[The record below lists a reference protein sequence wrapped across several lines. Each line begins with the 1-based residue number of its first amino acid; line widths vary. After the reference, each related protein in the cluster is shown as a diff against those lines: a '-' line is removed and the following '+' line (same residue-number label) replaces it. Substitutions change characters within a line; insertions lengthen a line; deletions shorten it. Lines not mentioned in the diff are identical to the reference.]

1 MDDLLN
7 PFAALASAAGKVVA
21 DAWTAAMLGLWNA
34 GLWLL
39 RLALTFLDFLL
50 TPDLSEDGPG
60 AWLYQ
65 VMFWIA
71 AALLVIMLLVQLG
84 VAVAKRDGQG
94 LARVA
99 LGLGQFVVVWAGW
112 IVYGVTIVT
121 AAGGLTRALMQGL
134 LNVTSWTAWQ
144 PWEPFTPA
152 DITDGTVATVLGLMG
167 LLLWLAA
174 IGHFL
179 IMLVRSA
186 ALMVL
191 VATTPI
197 AAAGLVSEAGR
208 SWFWKSLRWFHAA
221 ALSPVVMV
229 LVLGVGVQYT
239 TGVANG
245 LTGVQGAIGTAIPGV
260 LLICIATISPLAL
273 FKLLAF
279 VDPATTSGASL
290 RTSMTAVGGL
300 QGLLTGSAGSGG
312 GGRAAATDEQ
322 GRSAGEDS
330 AGDATTGRFNT
341 AVAGGLSQLG
351 PIGQLAS
358 TGLGLIAGLG
368 AAGASLGADLTNQ
381 MGVGHNT
388 YPPTSA
394 APPTTARSPAT
405 PAGTEPRTTTETRT
419 TRDEH
424 RTPTRPSAAVRTPPR
439 SRPRPSTAAPASPPP
454 HPRPRLPPLAP
465 ELHQQAPVLR
475 PVRSAPAKP
484 PSSSSDPL
492 LEGAPLWLSTPT
504 TPRTASAG
512 SSASPARNSAPSP

>member
-1 MDDLLN
+1 MGDLLN
-7 PFAALASAAGKVVA
+7 PFGALASAAGKIVA

-60 AWLYQ
+60 AWLYR

-84 VAVAKRDGQG
+84 VAVAKRDGRS

-99 LGLGQFVVVWAGW
+99 IGVGQFVVVWGGW
-112 IVYGVTIVT
+112 IAYGITIVT
-121 AAGGLTRALMQGL
+121 ACGGLTRALMQGL
-134 LNVTSWTAWQ
+134 LNVTTWTAWQ

-167 LLLWLAA
+167 LLLWIAA

-179 IMLVRSA
+179 VMLVRSA

-191 VATTPI
+191 MATTPI

-221 ALSPVVMV
+221 ALAPVLMV
-229 LVLGVGVQYT
+229 LVLGVGVQFT

-245 LTGVQGAIGTAIPGV
+245 LTGVQGAIGSAVPGV
-260 LLICIATISPLAL
+260 LLICVATISPLAL

-290 RTSMTAVGGL
+290 RASMAAIGGL
-300 QGLLTGSAGSGG
+300 QGLLTGNASSG
-312 GGRAAATDEQ
+312 GGRAAAADDQ

-330 AGDATTGRFNT
+330 AGDATTGRFNN
-341 AVAGGLSQLG
+341 AVAGGISKLG
-351 PIGQLAS
+351 PAGQIAS
-358 TGLGLIAGLG
+358 QGLGLMGGIG
-368 AAGASLGADLTNQ
+368 AAGASIGADVTNQ

-388 YPPTSA
+388 YPPDFTRAGRRATYDSGPSGDPGSA
-394 APPTTARSPAT
+394 GDPTTGTNGGPDAGGSPGTT
-405 PAGTEPRTTTETRT
+405 PDADPSIGGGADAAAYASPSISGGGAAG
-419 TRDEH
+419 
-424 RTPTRPSAAVRTPPR
+424 RPPALP
-439 SRPRPSTAAPASPPP
+439 AAPAGGAGAVAGEVS
-454 HPRPRLPPLAP
+454 A
-465 ELHQQAPVLR
+465 ADAAVLL
-475 PVRSAPAKP
+475 V
-484 PSSSSDPL
+484 
-492 LEGAPLWLSTPT
+492 
-504 TPRTASAG
+504 
-512 SSASPARNSAPSP
+512 

>member
-1 MDDLLN
+1 MGDLLN

-34 GLWLL
+34 GLWML

-71 AALLVIMLLVQLG
+71 AALLGIMLLVQLG

-94 LARVA
+94 IARVA

-112 IVYGVTIVT
+112 IAYGVTIVT
-121 AAGGLTRALMQGL
+121 ACGGLTRALMQGL

-152 DITDGTVATVLGLMG
+152 DLTDGTVATVLGLMG
-167 LLLWLAA
+167 LLLWIAA
-174 IGHFL
+174 LGHFL
-179 IMLVRSA
+179 VMLVRSA

-191 VATTPI
+191 MATTPI

-221 ALSPVVMV
+221 ALSPVLMV
-229 LVLGVGVQYT
+229 LVLGVGVQFT

-245 LTGVQGAIGTAIPGV
+245 LTGIAGAIGTAVPGV

-279 VDPATTSGASL
+279 VDPQTTSGASL
-290 RTSMTAVGGL
+290 RASMAAVGGL
-300 QGLLTGSAGSGG
+300 QGLLTGTGATSGG

-330 AGDATTGRFNT
+330 AGDATTGRFNA
-341 AVAGGLSQLG
+341 AVAGGIGKLG
-351 PIGQLAS
+351 PAGQVAS
-358 TGLGLIAGLG
+358 QGLGLIAGVG
-368 AAGASLGADLTNQ
+368 AAGASLGSDVTNQ

-388 YPPTSA
+388 YPPDFTRAGRRATYNNDDQSGDPSAPEGGDPNTSDNPDGGPGGPGTTA
-394 APPTTARSPAT
+394 NNPDADPYAPPSLTDCTGEPPALGTTPPPAT
-405 PAGTEPRTTTETRT
+405 PASSGTAGGPIGSGASGGT
-419 TRDEH
+419 
-424 RTPTRPSAAVRTPPR
+424 SAAAGEV
-439 SRPRPSTAAPASPPP
+439 SAADA
-454 HPRPRLPPLAP
+454 A
-465 ELHQQAPVLR
+465 VLI
-475 PVRSAPAKP
+475 V
-484 PSSSSDPL
+484 
-492 LEGAPLWLSTPT
+492 
-504 TPRTASAG
+504 
-512 SSASPARNSAPSP
+512 

>member
-221 ALSPVVMV
+221 A
-229 LVLGVGVQYT
+229 
-239 TGVANG
+239 
-245 LTGVQGAIGTAIPGV
+245 
-260 LLICIATISPLAL
+260 
-273 FKLLAF
+273 
-279 VDPATTSGASL
+279 
-290 RTSMTAVGGL
+290 
-300 QGLLTGSAGSGG
+300 
-312 GGRAAATDEQ
+312 TDEQ

-388 YPPTSA
+388 YPPDFSRAGRRATHDRQQSSDPGGDRTPNNNGDPNDSGRTPDADPPVGGGSDA
-394 APPTTARSPAT
+394 APFGPPSINGGTGQPPASPA
-405 PAGTEPRTTTETRT
+405 P
-419 TRDEH
+419 
-424 RTPTRPSAAVRTPPR
+424 
-439 SRPRPSTAAPASPPP
+439 AAPA
-454 HPRPRLPPLAP
+454 AGTG
-465 ELHQQAPVLR
+465 A
-475 PVRSAPAKP
+475 APA
-484 PSSSSDPL
+484 
-492 LEGAPLWLSTPT
+492 GAGV
-504 TPRTASAG
+504 AAG
-512 SSASPARNSAPSP
+512 QVSASEAAVLVV

>member
-221 ALSPVVMV
+221 A
-229 LVLGVGVQYT
+229 
-239 TGVANG
+239 
-245 LTGVQGAIGTAIPGV
+245 
-260 LLICIATISPLAL
+260 
-273 FKLLAF
+273 
-279 VDPATTSGASL
+279 
-290 RTSMTAVGGL
+290 
-300 QGLLTGSAGSGG
+300 
-312 GGRAAATDEQ
+312 TDEQ

-388 YPPTSA
+388 YPPDFSRAGRRATHDRQQSSDPGGDRTPNNNGDPNDSGRTPDADPPVGGGSDA
-394 APPTTARSPAT
+394 APFASPSINGGTGQPPASPA
-405 PAGTEPRTTTETRT
+405 P
-419 TRDEH
+419 
-424 RTPTRPSAAVRTPPR
+424 
-439 SRPRPSTAAPASPPP
+439 AAPA
-454 HPRPRLPPLAP
+454 AGTG
-465 ELHQQAPVLR
+465 A
-475 PVRSAPAKP
+475 APA
-484 PSSSSDPL
+484 
-492 LEGAPLWLSTPT
+492 GAGV
-504 TPRTASAG
+504 AAG
-512 SSASPARNSAPSP
+512 QVSASEAAVLVV

>member
-1 MDDLLN
+1 MGDLLN
-7 PFAALASAAGKVVA
+7 PFAALASTAGKIVA

-60 AWLYQ
+60 AWLYR
-65 VMFWIA
+65 VLFWIA
-71 AALLVIMLLVQLG
+71 AALLLIMLLVQLG
-84 VAVAKRDGQG
+84 VAVAKRDGRS
-94 LARVA
+94 LARIA
-99 LGLGQFVVVWAGW
+99 IGIGQFVVVWGGW
-112 IVYGVTIVT
+112 IAYGLTVVT
-121 AAGGLTRALMQGL
+121 ACGGLTRALMQGL
-134 LNVTSWTAWQ
+134 LNVTTWTAWQ

-167 LLLWLAA
+167 LLLWIAA

-179 IMLVRSA
+179 VMLVRSA

-191 VATTPI
+191 MATTPI

-221 ALSPVVMV
+221 ALSPVLMV

-245 LTGVQGAIGTAIPGV
+245 LTGVQGAIGTAVPGV
-260 LLICIATISPLAL
+260 LLICVATISPLAL

-290 RTSMTAVGGL
+290 RASMAAVGGL
-300 QGLLTGSAGSGG
+300 QGLLTGNTGGGGG
-312 GGRAAATDEQ
+312 GGRAAATDDQ

-330 AGDATTGRFNT
+330 ASDATTGRFNN
-341 AVAGGLSQLG
+341 AVAGGLGKLG
-351 PIGQLAS
+351 PVGQAAG

-368 AAGASLGADLTNQ
+368 AAGASIGADVTNQ

-388 YPPTSA
+388 YPPDFTRAGRRATYDSQQSSDPGSDPRESGSDGGPGSTGSSAGSPDADPTAGGGSDADPYASPSITSG
-394 APPTTARSPAT
+394 
-405 PAGTEPRTTTETRT
+405 GTGG
-419 TRDEH
+419 
-424 RTPTRPSAAVRTPPR
+424 
-439 SRPRPSTAAPASPPP
+439 PSTPGLTSPPP
-454 HPRPRLPPLAP
+454 T
-465 ELHQQAPVLR
+465 
-475 PVRSAPAKP
+475 PAVG
-484 PSSSSDPL
+484 
-492 LEGAPLWLSTPT
+492 GAT
-504 TPRTASAG
+504 G
-512 SSASPARNSAPSP
+512 SSASGSSGAAAGELSAADAAVLIV

>member
-1 MDDLLN
+1 VGDLLN
-7 PFAALASAAGKVVA
+7 PFAALASTAGKIVA

-39 RLALTFLDFLL
+39 QLALTFLDFLL

-60 AWLYQ
+60 AWLYR

-84 VAVAKRDGQG
+84 VAVAKRDGRS

-99 LGLGQFVVVWAGW
+99 IGLGQFLVVWGGW
-112 IVYGVTIVT
+112 IAYGITIVT
-121 AAGGLTRALMQGL
+121 ACGGLTRALMQGL
-134 LNVTSWTAWQ
+134 LNVTTWTAWQ

-167 LLLWLAA
+167 LLLWIAA

-179 IMLVRSA
+179 VMLVRSA

-191 VATTPI
+191 MATTPI

-221 ALSPVVMV
+221 ALAPVLMV

-245 LTGVQGAIGTAIPGV
+245 LTGVQGAIGTAVPGV
-260 LLICIATISPLAL
+260 LLICVATISPLAL
-273 FKLLAF
+273 FKLMAF

-290 RTSMTAVGGL
+290 RASMAAVGGL
-300 QGLLTGSAGSGG
+300 QGLLTGGASSGG
-312 GGRAAATDEQ
+312 GGRAAATDDQ

-330 AGDATTGRFNT
+330 AGAATTGRFNN
-341 AVAGGLSQLG
+341 AVAGGISKLG
-351 PIGQLAS
+351 PVGQAAA

-368 AAGASLGADLTNQ
+368 AAGASLGADVTNQ

-388 YPPTSA
+388 YPPDFTRA
-394 APPTTARSPAT
+394 GRRAT
-405 PAGTEPRTTTETRT
+405 HDT
-419 TRDEH
+419 
-424 RTPTRPSAAVRTPPR
+424 
-439 SRPRPSTAAPASPPP
+439 
-454 HPRPRLPPLAP
+454 
-465 ELHQQAPVLR
+465 QQSNDP
-475 PVRSAPAKP
+475 
-484 PSSSSDPL
+484 SSDPSSGGSSGGPGDASTSAGNPDAAPTAG
-492 LEGAPLWLSTPT
+492 GASDADPYAAPSLPGGGTSGSPSPGLPAPPSTPAVGGASGGS
-504 TPRTASAG
+504 PGGGSAG
-512 SSASPARNSAPSP
+512 GGASGSTGAAAGELSASDAAVLLV

>member
-1 MDDLLN
+1 MGDLLN
-7 PFAALASAAGKVVA
+7 PFGALASAAGKIVA

-60 AWLYQ
+60 AWLYR

-84 VAVAKRDGQG
+84 VAVAKRDGRS

-99 LGLGQFVVVWAGW
+99 IGVGQFVVVWGGW
-112 IVYGVTIVT
+112 IAYGITIVT
-121 AAGGLTRALMQGL
+121 ACGGLTRALMQGL

-167 LLLWLAA
+167 LLLWIAA

-179 IMLVRSA
+179 VMLVRSA

-191 VATTPI
+191 MATTPI

-221 ALSPVVMV
+221 ALSPVLMV
-229 LVLGVGVQYT
+229 LVLGVGVQFT

-245 LTGVQGAIGTAIPGV
+245 LTGVQGAIGTAVPGV
-260 LLICIATISPLAL
+260 LLICVATVSPLAL

-290 RTSMTAVGGL
+290 RASMAAVGGL
-300 QGLLTGSAGSGG
+300 QGLLTGDATGG
-312 GGRAAATDEQ
+312 GGSRAAATDDQ
-322 GRSAGEDS
+322 GRSAGEGS
-330 AGDATTGRFNT
+330 AGDATTGRFNN
-341 AVAGGLSQLG
+341 AVAGGISKLG
-351 PIGQLAS
+351 PAGQIAAQ
-358 TGLGLIAGLG
+358 GLGLIAGLG
-368 AAGASLGADLTNQ
+368 AAGASIGADVTNQ

-388 YPPTSA
+388 YPPDFTRA
-394 APPTTARSPAT
+394 GRRAT
-405 PAGTEPRTTTETRT
+405 YDSGPSGDPAGSEG
-419 TRDEH
+419 D
-424 RTPTRPSAAVRTPPR
+424 
-439 SRPRPSTAAPASPPP
+439 PSTGGSNADRAPGGAGSPGTTPDADPSIGGGSDATAYASPSISRGGAAGRPPALPAAPAGGAGAAAGEVS
-454 HPRPRLPPLAP
+454 ATD
-465 ELHQQAPVLR
+465 AAVLL
-475 PVRSAPAKP
+475 V
-484 PSSSSDPL
+484 
-492 LEGAPLWLSTPT
+492 
-504 TPRTASAG
+504 
-512 SSASPARNSAPSP
+512 

>member
-300 QGLLTGSAGSGG
+300 QGLLTSSAGSGG

-388 YPPTSA
+388 YPPDFSRAGRRATHDRQQSSDPGGDQTPNNNGDPNDSGRTPDADPPVGGGSDA
-394 APPTTARSPAT
+394 APFASPSINGGTGQPPASPA
-405 PAGTEPRTTTETRT
+405 P
-419 TRDEH
+419 
-424 RTPTRPSAAVRTPPR
+424 
-439 SRPRPSTAAPASPPP
+439 AAPA
-454 HPRPRLPPLAP
+454 AGTG
-465 ELHQQAPVLR
+465 A
-475 PVRSAPAKP
+475 APA
-484 PSSSSDPL
+484 
-492 LEGAPLWLSTPT
+492 GAGV
-504 TPRTASAG
+504 AAG
-512 SSASPARNSAPSP
+512 QVSASEAAVLVV

>member
-1 MDDLLN
+1 VGDLLN
-7 PFAALASAAGKVVA
+7 PFAALASTAGKIVA

-60 AWLYQ
+60 AWLYR
-65 VMFWIA
+65 VLFWIA
-71 AALLVIMLLVQLG
+71 AALLLIMLLVQLG
-84 VAVAKRDGQG
+84 VAVAKRDGRS
-94 LARVA
+94 LARIA
-99 LGLGQFVVVWAGW
+99 IGIGQFVVVWGGW
-112 IVYGVTIVT
+112 IAYGLTVVT
-121 AAGGLTRALMQGL
+121 ACGGLTRALMQGL
-134 LNVTSWTAWQ
+134 LNVTTWTAWQ

-167 LLLWLAA
+167 LLLWIAA

-179 IMLVRSA
+179 VMLVRSA

-191 VATTPI
+191 MATTPI

-221 ALSPVVMV
+221 ALSPVLMV

-245 LTGVQGAIGTAIPGV
+245 LTGVQGAIGTAVPGV
-260 LLICIATISPLAL
+260 LLICVATISPLAL

-290 RTSMTAVGGL
+290 RASMAAVGGL
-300 QGLLTGSAGSGG
+300 QGLLTGNTGGGGG
-312 GGRAAATDEQ
+312 GGRAAATDDQ

-330 AGDATTGRFNT
+330 ASDATTGRFNN
-341 AVAGGLSQLG
+341 AVAGGLGKLG
-351 PIGQLAS
+351 PVGQAAG

-368 AAGASLGADLTNQ
+368 AAGASIGADVTNQ

-388 YPPTSA
+388 YPPDFTRAGRRATYDSQQSSDPGSDPRESGSDGGPGSTGSSAGSPDADPTAGGGSDADPYASPSITSG
-394 APPTTARSPAT
+394 
-405 PAGTEPRTTTETRT
+405 GTGG
-419 TRDEH
+419 
-424 RTPTRPSAAVRTPPR
+424 
-439 SRPRPSTAAPASPPP
+439 PSTPGLTSPPP
-454 HPRPRLPPLAP
+454 T
-465 ELHQQAPVLR
+465 
-475 PVRSAPAKP
+475 PAVG
-484 PSSSSDPL
+484 
-492 LEGAPLWLSTPT
+492 GAT
-504 TPRTASAG
+504 G
-512 SSASPARNSAPSP
+512 SSASGSSGAAAGELSAADAAVLIV